1 MTTPGLHERVLS
13 RLGPAI
19 VAGEPAP
26 GEVLRLEQLEARYGV
41 SRTVVREVVKVLES
55 MHVVTSRRRVGV
67 TVRPREEW
75 NLFDPRMIR
84 WRLAGADRMGQLS
97 SLSQLRSAVEPV
109 AAALAAR
116 QATPEHC
123 GRLTSA
129 VIGMSVSARKGD
141 LEEYLRHDIAFH
153 QAVLEGSGNEMFAG
167 LTQVV
172 SEVLSGRTHH
182 HLMPAHPEPEA
193 IRLHAEVADAIQA
206 GDAARAET
214 AMRGIVQEAIEA
226 MEAMAAEPI
235 EPTERPGPRRVPAAR
250 TRPAPARTRRR
261 SGDGSP
267 DVTRRR

>member
-67 TVRPREEW
+67 TVLPRSEW
-75 NLFDPRMIR
+75 NIFDPRMIR
-84 WRLAGADRMGQLS
+84 WRLAGADRMEQLS
-97 SLSQLRSAVEPV
+97 SLSQLRTAVEPV

-116 QATPEHC
+116 NATPEHC
-123 GRLTSA
+123 GRLTAA

-141 LEEYLRHDIAFH
+141 LEEYLRHDIEFH
-153 QAVLEGSGNEMFAG
+153 HAVLEGSGNEMFAG

-172 SEVLSGRTHH
+172 AEVLAGRTHH
-182 HLMPAHPEPEA
+182 HLMPARPEPEA
-193 IRLHAEVADAIQA
+193 LRLHAEVSDAIQG
-206 GDAARAET
+206 GDPVRAEK
-214 AMRGIVQEAIEA
+214 AMRAIVQEAIEA
-226 MEAMAAEPI
+226 MEAMAAEPG
-235 EPTERPGPRRVPAAR
+235 EAPSRPPVG
-250 TRPAPARTRRR
+250 RR
-261 SGDGSP
+261 SGARPRAGDVP
-267 DVTRRR
+267 RPHVTRRR

>member
-67 TVRPREEW
+67 TVLPRTEW
-75 NLFDPRMIR
+75 NIFDPRMIR
-84 WRLAGADRMGQLS
+84 WRLAGADRMEQLS
-97 SLSQLRSAVEPV
+97 SLSQLRTAVEPV

-116 QATPEHC
+116 NATPEHC
-123 GRLTSA
+123 GRLTAA

-141 LEEYLRHDIAFH
+141 LEEYLQHDIEFH
-153 QAVLEGSGNEMFAG
+153 HAVLEGSGNEMFAG

-172 SEVLSGRTHH
+172 AEVLAGRTHH

-193 IRLHAEVADAIQA
+193 LRLHAEVSDAIQA
-206 GDAARAET
+206 GDPARAEK
-214 AMRGIVQEAIEA
+214 AMRAIVQEAIEA
-226 MEAMAAEPI
+226 MEAMAAEPGKAP
-235 EPTERPGPRRVPAAR
+235 EGRTVGGKPRAGDVPRPH
-250 TRPAPARTRRR
+250 
-261 SGDGSP
+261 
-267 DVTRRR
+267 VTRRR

>member
-1 MTTPGLHERVLS
+1 MSTPGLHERVLS

-67 TVRPREEW
+67 TVRPREDW

-84 WRLAGADRMGQLS
+84 WRLAGADRMEQLA

-109 AAALAAR
+109 AAGLAAR
-116 QATPEHC
+116 NATPEHC
-123 GRLTSA
+123 GRLTAA
-129 VIGMSVSARKGD
+129 VIGMSVAARKGD
-141 LEEYLRHDIAFH
+141 LEDYLRHDIAFH
-153 QAVLEGSGNEMFAG
+153 QAVLQGSGNEMFAG

-172 SEVLSGRTHH
+172 AEVLAGRTHH
-182 HLMPAHPEPEA
+182 HLMPKHPEPEA
-193 IRLHAEVADAIQA
+193 IRLHAEVGDAIQA
-206 GDAARAET
+206 GDAQRAEA

-226 MEAMAAEPI
+226 MEAMAAEPDA
-235 EPTERPGPRRVPAAR
+235 PVAGRAARPRPGARSAAGR
-250 TRPAPARTRRR
+250 APHR
-261 SGDGSP
+261 SGDAGP
-267 DVTRRR
+267 DVTGRR